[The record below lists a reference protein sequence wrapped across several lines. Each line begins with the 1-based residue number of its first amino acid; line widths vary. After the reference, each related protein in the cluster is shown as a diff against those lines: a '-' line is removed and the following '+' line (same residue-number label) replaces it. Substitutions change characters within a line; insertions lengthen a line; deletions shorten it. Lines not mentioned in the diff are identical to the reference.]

1 MTSLQSEYMAEPPEG
16 QGRFDAG
23 TITTGALA
31 LGGTLT
37 SLSLIFVG
45 LRVFTRLSIV
55 KRSLGA
61 DDYLIIISLAL
72 SIAFYGLFID
82 MCNLGLGVHMWQVK
96 LANYS
101 KLYAH
106 GMVIMAIYC
115 LSVTS
120 AKMSLL
126 VLYLRLS
133 PDRLFRI
140 VVISL
145 IAFTTA
151 YGLAYPFL
159 IILGCRPIE
168 ASWNPALMR
177 GAKCIDKQAIYYAL
191 SITNILMDVVC
202 LILPLKI
209 IIPLQM
215 GTRQKWSLIALF
227 ATGGFVCICAIRRT
241 ALLPDMFTSTDYTF
255 DIEKQLN
262 WACIEVN
269 AGIICASVP
278 ALKPF
283 FVRYL
288 PMFIHSHLTGSAR
301 KSAATGGPN
310 GAGASASHRNYQ
322 TSAPYSTTVE
332 NNKRRRNVQSE
343 AYELHSHDDL
353 SLSSSN
359 EMPSKPG
366 GGGGA
371 GSEDDDVAKLWSGNA
386 FRRDRGQ
393 GGHRQT
399 IIESTPRDTD
409 GSSLGSLEDIR
420 SAAADGL
427 ALPARMASV
436 RASGG
441 ITVTTET
448 KVVYERS

>member
-61 DDYLIIISLAL
+61 DDCEFRIR
-72 SIAFYGLFID
+72 FGFIPTFTLLTQTV
-82 MCNLGLGVHMWQVK
+82 CNLGLGVHMWQVK
-96 LANYS
+96 LVNYS
-101 KLYAH
+101 RLYAH

-115 LSVTS
+115 LSVTT

-177 GAKCIDKQAIYYAL
+177 GAKCVDKQAIYYAL

-227 ATGGFVCICAIRRT
+227 ATGGFVCICATRRT

-288 PMFIHSHLTGSAR
+288 PMFIHSHLTC
-301 KSAATGGPN
+301 PN
-310 GAGASASHRNYQ
+310 GPGASASHRNYQ

-359 EMPSKPG
+359 EMPS
-366 GGGGA
+366 
-371 GSEDDDVAKLWSGNA
+371 SEDDDVAKLWSGNA

-420 SAAADGL
+420 PAAADGL
-427 ALPARMASV
+427 ALPARVASV